1 MKVITTASEMQ
12 EFADQ
17 RKVENYSISFVPTM
31 GALHNGHISLVDN
44 AKRDN
49 ACVVVSVF
57 VNPTQFND
65 VADLESYPRTF
76 ESDAEKL
83 KAAGVDVMF
92 FPSVNEVYPTSERNK
107 YELDG
112 LDERMEGPN
121 RPNHFNGVIQ
131 AVARLFDMVKPD
143 AAFFGEKDFQQLA
156 IIRHM
161 MQKLGYPTEILG
173 CPTIREES
181 GLAMSSRNA
190 RLTQEGLEIA
200 SVIHKALETLKC
212 QVDQGGNWESARNA
226 ALSIMNKNEEIELE
240 YLELVDPANL
250 KLVSLVSEAGQAC
263 IAAWVEG
270 VRLIDNMRV
279 K

>member
-1 MKVITTASEMQ
+1 MKIITTASEMLAYATQ
-12 EFADQ
+12 CGLNGHQ
-17 RKVENYSISFVPTM
+17 ISFVPTM
-31 GALHNGHISLVDN
+31 GALHKGHISLVDN

-65 VADLESYPRTF
+65 VTDLESYPRTF

-161 MQKLGYPTEILG
+161 MQKLGYTTEILG

-190 RLTQEGLEIA
+190 RLTPEGLETA
-200 SVIHKALETLKC
+200 SVIHKVLETLKC

-226 ALSIMNKNEEIELE
+226 ALSIMNKNGEIELE

-250 KLVSLVSEAGQAC
+250 KPVSLASEAGQAC